1 MAKKFSGLSR
11 GGTRSGKSGL
21 GQQPTGTLGR
31 KPKQPKTLAAGIAKA
46 EAKRKAAEAQA
57 KRPLMPTGFMA
68 ASIKRR
74 IEKLRRKEE
83 WSFRER
89 HKKTDFYAYLDD
101 VYRVQD
107 WHNEKDSKRWAR
119 NVAALYEIDLRKNKS
134 PIHIIIDASSEEEDR
149 RVKSRWA
156 IAAAYAVAMRVPKS
170 EFIEFLDNNGGVQ
183 GCANKMAALEKERA
197 KLKSKRER
205 W

>member
-107 WHNEKDSKRWAR
+107 WH
-119 NVAALYEIDLRKNKS
+119 
-134 PIHIIIDASSEEEDR
+134 IIIDASSEEEDR